1 MADFCGEWELVS
13 SDDNFD
19 NYMKVVGV
27 AEEKRQVALTALH
40 NGAKLRQA
48 ISRDGDTWTVRI
60 ITAQG
65 ERSFVYTEGT
75 PVDVTT
81 LDGRTVSVVYSLEGG
96 ELVET
101 QTGQGFVSRN
111 VRTVAGDTLTFTMTV
126 ASDGVSCVRTYKKV

>member
-1 MADFCGEWELVS
+1 MHIELEITYISITNANSFVS
-13 SDDNFD
+13 L
-19 NYMKVVGV
+19 VCCVLGV

-48 ISRDGDTWTVRI
+48 ISRDGHTWTVRI

-81 LDGRTVSVVYSLEGG
+81 LDGRTVSVS
-96 ELVET
+96 
-101 QTGQGFVSRN
+101 QTDRYTDRQ
-111 VRTVAGDTLTFTMTV
+111 TD
-126 ASDGVSCVRTYKKV
+126 